1 MEPPAPSRGVVRPPR
16 PSSGAGPPFPPGS
29 ASVRGPSH
37 QAYSQRILQRLGT
50 PVRDYAVLNIH
61 RIGIDAPIRYVFEL
75 LLDWNGDST
84 CWPNHLARVERV
96 EGRVE
101 HIRIFA
107 LGRQRPAQGGR
118 RGLFGLTSWPLFHL
132 NALRIQ
138 RDPGP
143 AEVDNARYLLFR
155 CRGGYPIGVFAMYAR
170 SSIPEQLEREATQL
184 FMVVSFDFFGRNRWP
199 ALLAPVRALW
209 TIIHDRVT
217 ANVLNRFKRLCE
229 WRFLKLQE
237 DLSRTL
243 GPGLPEAGQVTPPP
257 PGPDR

>member
-1 MEPPAPSRGVVRPPR
+1 MEPPAPSRGVWSDLRAFFWRRPALPTR
-16 PSSGAGPPFPPGS
+16 IRFQSRAE
-29 ASVRGPSH
+29 H
-37 QAYSQRILQRLGT
+37 QAYSERILQRLGT

-143 AEVDNARYLLFR
+143 MDHHPRPGHRQRPEPLQAALRVAVPQAP
-155 CRGGYPIGVFAMYAR
+155 GGSV
-170 SSIPEQLEREATQL
+170 Q
-184 FMVVSFDFFGRNRWP
+184 D
-199 ALLAPVRALW
+199 
-209 TIIHDRVT
+209 
-217 ANVLNRFKRLCE
+217 
-229 WRFLKLQE
+229 
-237 DLSRTL
+237 
-243 GPGLPEAGQVTPPP
+243 
-257 PGPDR
+257 PGPRPAGGRPGDPAAPGP